1 MVRNSTST
9 CQISIKMD
17 KFIYFTRLP
26 PEIRNHIY
34 ELLLVNEHPIPIT
47 SPRKKHAVKKE
58 LPKTNFGRLLRVNKQ
73 FNTEAKTVFYSLNSF
88 VVGNGPFG
96 LTTQENLHALRA
108 FITRVP
114 AICVRRITRVHF
126 EINVI
131 RITDWS
137 NNVYNYRVR
146 DSCVKDLESISRALV
161 KHFKSLESLII
172 GFKPYRHQYGYD
184 YPNLNLPSIAQVSKP
199 IEGDLASVAKGVRVV
214 LKHPNLKF
222 VWVQERP
229 GMGIDEFL
237 EKFFGDEPKV
247 TKEVVKTPGN

>member
-108 FITRVP
+108 FISRVP
-114 AICVRRITRVHF
+114 GICISRITQVYF

-131 RITDWS
+131 RIRDWS

-161 KHFKSLESLII
+161 KHFKGLESLII
-172 GFKPYRHQYGYD
+172 GFKLYRYYGYHFSD
-184 YPNLNLPSIAQVSKP
+184 LNRQSSAQVPKP
-199 IEGDLASVAKGVRVV
+199 VEGDLASVAKAVRVA
-214 LKHPNLKF
+214 LKHSNLKF
-222 VWVQERP
+222 VRFQERP

>member
-1 MVRNSTST
+1 ME
-9 CQISIKMD
+9 

-26 PEIRNHIY
+26 PEIRNNIY

-73 FNTEAKTVFYSLNSF
+73 FNAEAKTVFYSLNSF
-88 VVGNGPFG
+88 IVGNGPFG

-108 FITRVP
+108 FISRVP
-114 AICVRRITRVHF
+114 GVCISRISEVHF

-137 NNVYNYRVR
+137 THVYNYRVR
-146 DSCVKDLESISRALV
+146 DSCVKDVESISRALI
-161 KHFKSLESLII
+161 KHFRGLELLII
-172 GFKPYRHQYGYD
+172 GFKPYRGHQYAED
-184 YPNLNLPSIAQVSKP
+184 FPNLSWQSFAQASQL
-199 IEGDLASVAKGVRVV
+199 IEGDLAGVAKGVRVV

-222 VWVQERP
+222 VRFQERP

-237 EKFFGDEPKV
+237 KKFFGDEPKV
-247 TKEVVKTPGN
+247 TKEVVKTPRY

>member
-1 MVRNSTST
+1 
-9 CQISIKMD
+9 MD

-58 LPKTNFGRLLRVNKQ
+58 PPKTNFARLLRVNKQ
-73 FNTEAKTVFYSLNSF
+73 FNAEAKTVFYSLNSF

-108 FITRVP
+108 FISRVP
-114 AICVRRITRVHF
+114 GICISRISQVHF

-131 RITDWS
+131 RILDWS
-137 NNVYNYRVR
+137 NHVYNYRVR

-161 KHFKSLESLII
+161 KHFTGLESLII
-172 GFKPYRHQYGYD
+172 GFKPYRGHQYGHD
-184 YPNLNLPSIAQVSKP
+184 FANLNWQSSAQVYKS
-199 IEGDLASVAKGVRVV
+199 IEGDLASVAKGVRMV
-214 LKHPNLKF
+214 LRHPNLKF
-222 VWVQERP
+222 VRFQERP
-229 GMGIDEFL
+229 GMGIDELL

-247 TKEVVKTPGN
+247 TKEVVKTPRY